1 MCYHLVDSN
10 KDRRRKR
17 SAIAKEKSK
26 LEEAIT
32 SYNALVSNAEAVD
45 PADTLLAQDFSIWP
59 WEKVEIGTGNI
70 IVNAVFKS
78 SLSSLTT
85 IVHN

>member
-1 MCYHLVDSN
+1 MCYLLVDSN

-17 SAIAKEKSK
+17 STIAKEKSE

-59 WEKVEIGTGNI
+59 WETGRDWNRKYYCQHSI
-70 IVNAVFKS
+70 
-78 SLSSLTT
+78 
-85 IVHN
+85 